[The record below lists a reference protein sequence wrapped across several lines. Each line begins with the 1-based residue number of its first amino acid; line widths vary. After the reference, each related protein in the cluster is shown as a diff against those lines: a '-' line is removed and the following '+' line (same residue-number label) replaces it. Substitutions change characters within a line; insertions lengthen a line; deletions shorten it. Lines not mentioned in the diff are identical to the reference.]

1 MGKDNEM
8 NEDDASA
15 QDTPKKS
22 EHTPNLDENSTNS
35 IDELITSQDSVDEIS
50 MDQNDA
56 NKKSRKEKNFTNS
69 GVENDNTKTT
79 LLEENAGIE
88 CKDDKCGKK
97 SGQKLNNQ
105 TEDSDKKV
113 DDKKKGEKR
122 KEDVKKEENKKE
134 DRKKENSKK
143 S

>member
-1 MGKDNEM
+1 MGGKGKGKKSIESKPLRKDNEM

-56 NKKSRKEKNFTNS
+56 NKKNRKEKNFTNS
-69 GVENDNTKTT
+69 GVENDSTKTT
-79 LLEENAGIE
+79 LLEENTGIE
-88 CKDDKCGKK
+88 CKDDKLRGKK

-122 KEDVKKEENKKE
+122 KED
-134 DRKKENSKK
+134 
-143 S
+143 